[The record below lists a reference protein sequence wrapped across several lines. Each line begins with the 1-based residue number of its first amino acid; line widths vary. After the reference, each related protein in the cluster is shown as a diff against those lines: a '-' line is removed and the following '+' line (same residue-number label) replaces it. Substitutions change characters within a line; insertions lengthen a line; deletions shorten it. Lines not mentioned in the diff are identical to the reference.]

1 MGVSCASLKCKHP
14 FGRIMVSIQVEQGKP
29 STEKKEKPTK
39 KAKKSTSNTKA
50 SIKKEDLKEIFKNVF
65 LILLMVCF
73 VGGLIYQIV
82 VVTPRKNQLKELEEN
97 ERLLDREILRSIYAT
112 QKLTLF

>member
-1 MGVSCASLKCKHP
+1 
-14 FGRIMVSIQVEQGKP
+14 
-29 STEKKEKPTK
+29 
-39 KAKKSTSNTKA
+39 
-50 SIKKEDLKEIFKNVF
+50 
-65 LILLMVCF
+65 MVCF

-112 QKLTLF
+112 QKLTLFNKNVLRIKPFAQGILKQISKLKFLLSNIGIFQGL